1 MNTDEMGKEIG
12 TESNTANKSRYYAEG
27 IIKELWIAANKANT
41 PDKGNTTETK
51 VRFTLTP
58 DKEFAIEAE
67 HKGEKRTCVVFRP
80 EGFAKCIL
88 DDNGNSGNKG
98 VADLYAGDFTFS
110 VPKDIS
116 FDQLLPIKINGCH
129 IRITVESKDVLLKH
143 ENGQV
148 PVSEI
153 RLKQK

>member
-1 MNTDEMGKEIG
+1 MGKEIG

-41 PDKGNTTETK
+41 PDKGTAIETE

-58 DKEFAIEAE
+58 DKEYAIEAE
-67 HKGEKRTCVVFRP
+67 CNGEKKTCVVFRP
-80 EGFAKCIL
+80 SDFTKDIFADKE
-88 DDNGNSGNKG
+88 NVNKG
-98 VADLYAGDFTFS
+98 IALYAGDFTFFA
-110 VPKDIS
+110 PQGMT
-116 FDQLLPIKINGCH
+116 FDQLLLIKINGCH
-129 IRITVESKDVLLKH
+129 IRVYVESKDVLLKH
-143 ENGQV
+143 DNGQI